1 MSTCAICLDAID
13 VATTGCTT
21 LSCKHEFH
29 FSCISSWFL
38 NTHNQ
43 RSCPCCRKV
52 MTAMENLPE
61 EEYEDEDESEYESES
76 ESEDDEEDK
85 YCFFTYANFNHML
98 RSKGGRGVT
107 MRQWMAMKPVNGE
120 IAFYTAT
127 EVDFFLIGNGA
138 TGTITEQE
146 WDDNARI
153 VDEEQ
158 TEQKTKPISHLMA
171 DGTWRTTI
179 LNPEDDTGVA
189 VVLPENTPDDYGFH
203 ATVIANTSAKKLQN
217 IWRSK
222 RTYTLDQIER
232 MLMA

>member
-1 MSTCAICLDAID
+1 MSTCAICLDSIE

-21 LSCKHEFH
+21 LSCNHEFH

-43 RSCPCCRKV
+43 SSCPCCRKV
-52 MTAMENLPE
+52 MTPMENLPE
-61 EEYEDEDESEYESES
+61 QEQEDDDEYDSEDEDE
-76 ESEDDEEDK
+76 DDE
-85 YCFFTYANFNHML
+85 YCFFTYASFNRLL

-107 MRQWMAMKPVNGE
+107 MSQWMAMHPVNGE
-120 IAFYTAT
+120 ISFYTAN
-127 EVDFFLIGNGA
+127 EIDFFLIGNGA
-138 TGTITEQE
+138 TGSMTEQE
-146 WDDNARI
+146 WDDHARI
-153 VDEEQ
+153 LEEDEPQ
-158 TEQKTKPISHLMA
+158 QKTKSISHLMA

-179 LNPEDDTGVA
+179 LNPEDDTGVV
-189 VVLPENTPDDYGFH
+189 VVLPENMPDDYGFH

-222 RTYTLDQIER
+222 RTYTVEQIEK

>member
-43 RSCPCCRKV
+43 SSCPCCRKV
-52 MTAMENLPE
+52 MTPMENLP
-61 EEYEDEDESEYESES
+61 EDEDESEYESEY
-76 ESEDDEEDK
+76 ESDEDEEDK

-107 MRQWMAMKPVNGE
+107 MSEWMAMDPVNGE
-120 IAFYTAT
+120 ISFYTT
-127 EVDFFLIGNGA
+127 NEIYFFLIGNGA
-138 TGTITEQE
+138 TGSFTQEE
-146 WDDNARI
+146 WDANVRVMPAMM
-153 VDEEQ
+153 VLNP
-158 TEQKTKPISHLMA
+158 KPISMSHLMA

-222 RTYTLDQIER
+222 RIYTLDQIER
-232 MLMA
+232 ILMA

>member
-29 FSCISSWFL
+29 FSCISSGFL

-43 RSCPCCRKV
+43 SSCPCCRKV
-52 MTAMENLPE
+52 MTPMENLPE
-61 EEYEDEDESEYESES
+61 EEDESEYESEY
-76 ESEDDEEDK
+76 ESDEEDE
-85 YCFFTYANFNHML
+85 YCFFTYANFNRFL

-138 TGTITEQE
+138 TGTMTEQE
-146 WDDNARI
+146 WDDNARTLD
-153 VDEEQ
+153 DEP
-158 TEQKTKPISHLMA
+158 EQKTKSISHLMS

-222 RTYTLDQIER
+222 RIYTLDQIER
-232 MLMA
+232 ILMA

>member
-43 RSCPCCRKV
+43 SSCPCCRKV
-52 MTAMENLPE
+52 MTPMENFQADTQLE
-61 EEYEDEDESEYESES
+61 DDEDEDEEYDSEED
-76 ESEDDEEDK
+76 EDDE
-85 YCFFTYANFNHML
+85 YCFFTYANFNRFL

-138 TGTITEQE
+138 TGTMTEQE
-146 WDDNARI
+146 WYDNARI
-153 VDEEQ
+153 EDEEEE
-158 TEQKTKPISHLMA
+158 TPKPSSMSHLMA

>member
-1 MSTCAICLDAID
+1 MSTCAICLDSID

-43 RSCPCCRKV
+43 SSCPCCRKI
-52 MTAMENLPE
+52 MTPMENFQEQKDDEEPE
-61 EEYEDEDESEYESES
+61 SDYESDYESEDEDE
-76 ESEDDEEDK
+76 
-85 YCFFTYANFNHML
+85 YCFFTYANFNRML
-98 RSKGGRGVT
+98 RSKGGRGIT
-107 MRQWMAMKPVNGE
+107 MSQWMAMNPVNGE
-120 IAFYTAT
+120 ISFYTAN
-127 EVDFFLIGNGA
+127 EIEFFLIGNGA
-138 TGTITEQE
+138 TGSFTEQE

-153 VDEEQ
+153 IEDEEVSS
-158 TEQKTKPISHLMA
+158 KPSSISHLMA
-171 DGTWRTTI
+171 DGTWRATI

-203 ATVIANTSAKKLQN
+203 ATVIANTSAKKLQSL
-217 IWRSK
+217 WRST

-232 MLMA
+232 ILMA

>member
-43 RSCPCCRKV
+43 SSCPCCRKV

-61 EEYEDEDESEYESES
+61 EEYEDEDEYESEYESDE
-76 ESEDDEEDK
+76 EDDE
-85 YCFFTYANFNHML
+85 YCFFTYANFNRFL

-138 TGTITEQE
+138 TGTMTEQE

-153 VDEEQ
+153 IEEEEQ
-158 TEQKTKPISHLMA
+158 TEQKTNPISHLMA